1 VDHSIRNDSI
11 GQPGAA
17 AGAARPALARGAI
30 MKRLSVWP
38 LIVILLMAF
47 AGVGCNSES
56 GTHKGG
62 AEVAPVPRD
71 SAKGGNQNI
80 MKGQS
85 DESR

>member
-1 VDHSIRNDSI
+1 
-11 GQPGAA
+11 
-17 AGAARPALARGAI
+17 
-30 MKRLSVWP
+30 MKRLAVWP
-38 LIVILLMAF
+38 LIAILLVAF

-62 AEVAPVPRD
+62 ADVAPVPRA
-71 SAKGGNQNI
+71 SAKGGSQNI